1 MAIRF
6 VLSFE
11 TAYASLD
18 DAMQRAPDDIRAH
31 LARTSEFHAR
41 GVLLEAGAFRAAGPL
56 RTMAIFATRE
66 AAEEYAAGDPFVLN
80 GMVTAHSI
88 DEWTDAVRG

>member
-1 MAIRF
+1 
-6 VLSFE
+6 
-11 TAYASLD
+11 
-18 DAMQRAPDDIRAH
+18 MQRAYNGRLPRRRSAAH
-31 LARTSEFHAR
+31 DGDLC
-41 GVLLEAGAFRAAGPL
+41 
-56 RTMAIFATRE
+56 TRE

>member
-1 MAIRF
+1 
-6 VLSFE
+6 
-11 TAYASLD
+11 
-18 DAMQRAPDDIRAH
+18 
-31 LARTSEFHAR
+31 
-41 GVLLEAGAFRAAGPL
+41 
-56 RTMAIFATRE
+56 MAIFATRE